1 MLETI
6 IEKCTLED
14 YKNHRHVKV
23 VEYPESKIQQ
33 GSSVAAGGGGI
44 TVSAASASFSL
55 KGEDCLTVSLS
66 TEEPR
71 LGT

>member
-6 IEKCTLED
+6 IEK
-14 YKNHRHVKV
+14 NQVKI
-23 VEYPESKIQQ
+23 VEYPDDSNKIQK
-33 GSSVAAGGGGI
+33 GGSVAAGGGGI

-55 KGEDCLTVSLS
+55 KGEDCHTVSIA